1 MAVQDGVDGSIDVTY
16 NGPIA
21 TLQMNRG
28 QNRINPDLV
37 EKMVIA
43 IKEVE
48 RLVHNKVCLLHGDA
62 VIRDSTQIH

>member
-43 IKEVE
+43 INDVE
-48 RLVHNKVCLLHGDA
+48 RLVHNEVCLLHGAA
-62 VIRDSTQIH
+62 VIGDSTQIH